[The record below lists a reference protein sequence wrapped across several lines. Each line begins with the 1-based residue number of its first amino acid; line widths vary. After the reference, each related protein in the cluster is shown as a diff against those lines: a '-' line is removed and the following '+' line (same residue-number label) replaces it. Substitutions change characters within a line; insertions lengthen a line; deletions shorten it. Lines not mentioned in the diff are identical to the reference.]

1 MQTIPQ
7 STVDAQGQ
15 LPPFDP
21 QEPVQITD
29 RLDPNHDRRVLNQY
43 IRGERIGGGPN
54 GPEVFAC
61 RDGSDGGLGYPLVR
75 DSFLLLGPLL
85 TSIAHYT

>member
-1 MQTIPQ
+1 MQVPQ
-7 STVDAQGQ
+7 STIDDQGQ

-21 QEPVQITD
+21 QEPVRITD
-29 RLDPNHDRRVLNQY
+29 RLDPNHDRRILNQY

-61 RDGSDGGLGYPLVR
+61 RDGSGSGYPLVK
-75 DSFLLLGPLL
+75 DSFLLLGRLL
-85 TSIAHYT
+85 TRVVHYT